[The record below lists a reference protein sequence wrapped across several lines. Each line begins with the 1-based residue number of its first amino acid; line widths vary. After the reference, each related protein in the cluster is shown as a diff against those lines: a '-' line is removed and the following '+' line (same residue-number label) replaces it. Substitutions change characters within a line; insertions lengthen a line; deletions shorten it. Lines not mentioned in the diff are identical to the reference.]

1 MTFSNSEKQA
11 RFRARNVIVLTDGAE
26 DIAAKLIDMDDK
38 AKLAKVAM
46 LISKRVLPDSEVV
59 SQFECNRSSD

>member
-1 MTFSNSEKQA
+1 
-11 RFRARNVIVLTDGAE
+11 VIVLTDSAE
-26 DIAAKLIDMDDK
+26 DIAAKLIGMDDK